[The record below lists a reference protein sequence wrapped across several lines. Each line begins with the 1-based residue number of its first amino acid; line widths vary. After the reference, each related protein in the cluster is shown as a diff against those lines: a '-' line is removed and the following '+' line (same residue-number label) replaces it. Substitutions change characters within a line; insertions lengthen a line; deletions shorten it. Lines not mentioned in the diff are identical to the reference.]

1 MELDREKVYGS
12 TSMRTRSVFGL
23 ILNARLEVLV
33 VSNFLPLR
41 SSKQA
46 GAFVV
51 NLQSLPETGRIAPKW
66 SFRRVVRD
74 GNSRGQFSGTSG
86 KFGAIWCLGRT
97 ASKRRF

>member
-1 MELDREKVYGS
+1 
-12 TSMRTRSVFGL
+12 MRKRSVFGL
-23 ILNARLEVLV
+23 ILNACLEILV
-33 VSNFLPLR
+33 VSNFLPPR

-66 SFRRVVRD
+66 SFWRVVRD
-74 GNSRGQFSGTSG
+74 GNCRGQFSGTSG
-86 KFGAIWCLGRT
+86 KFGAICSLERT